1 MKKGPRVQGFKG
13 PRVQEQNHAWFGG
26 RMIRSSNGF
35 SLIEVM
41 QATALAALSLVGVSS
56 LLLTTVHANTRA
68 HAISA
73 AATAAQAKIE
83 ELRAVRVAEL
93 AGGCDQAIESGAP
106 YSRSWTVS
114 TGPTA
119 DTRLV
124 VVRVE
129 GSDPPIELRTIV
141 AD

>member
-1 MKKGPRVQGFKG
+1 MKLC
-13 PRVQEQNHAWFGG
+13 
-26 RMIRSSNGF
+26 SNGF

-41 QATALAALSLVGVSS
+41 QAMALAALSLVGVSS

-83 ELRAVRVAEL
+83 ELRSIPVAEL
-93 AGGCDQAIESGAP
+93 ACGSDEATESGAP
-106 YSRSWTVS
+106 YRRTWTVS
-114 TGPTA
+114 AGPTA
-119 DTRLV
+119 DSRLV
-124 VVRVE
+124 AVRVD
-129 GSDPPIELRTIV
+129 GSDPPVELRTIV